1 MSTLE
6 RLSLPDRFPDPGEVR
21 RRAAVAV
28 IAGPHDELLFIRRSE
43 REGDPWSG
51 HMAFPGGGEEATDAD
66 LRATAARETWEEV
79 GVDLGAGRFLG
90 ALPPLLSP
98 RLLPDKA
105 FGIHPYLWTLPV
117 WPAFSPSEEVASI
130 HPLSLRRIA
139 AGEGRGT
146 FRYKGYGMELDM
158 PCLRLDDT
166 FIWGL
171 TLRILDDLVARLGG

>member
-1 MSTLE
+1 
-6 RLSLPDRFPDPGEVR
+6 
-21 RRAAVAV
+21 
-28 IAGPHDELLFIRRSE
+28 
-43 REGDPWSG
+43 
-51 HMAFPGGGEEATDAD
+51 MAFPGGGEEQADPD

-79 GVDLGAGRFLG
+79 GVDLTGGRFLG

-105 FGIHPYLWTLPV
+105 FGIHPYVWRLDQ
-117 WPAFSPSEEVASI
+117 WPAFTPSEEVASV
-130 HPLSLRRIA
+130 HPIALGRIV

-146 FRYKGYGMELDM
+146 FRYKGYGLEMDM

-171 TLRILDDLVARLGG
+171 TLRILDDLVERLRGAG